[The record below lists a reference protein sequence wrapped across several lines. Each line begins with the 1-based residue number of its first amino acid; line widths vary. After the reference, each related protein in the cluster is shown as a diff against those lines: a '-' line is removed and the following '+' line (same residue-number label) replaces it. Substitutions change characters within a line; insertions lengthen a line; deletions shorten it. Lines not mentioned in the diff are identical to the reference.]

1 MLDAR
6 EWLRRI
12 HALELPRPIRVLNV
26 CGGHERTI
34 GMAGLRGVLPDNIE
48 LIPGPGCPV
57 CICPEEDILAAIQL
71 AIANG
76 VILVA
81 FGDMLRVPANVA
93 RGEVRTLAEARAGG
107 ADVRAIACPQDAVAI
122 ARAHP
127 ERAVV
132 FFVAGFET
140 TAAPVAAMVEEGLPG
155 NLSLMLS
162 ARRTWPAVAMLLE
175 SEQAGFEGLIAPGH
189 VAAVMG
195 ADEWRFVVERH
206 AMPTAV
212 AGFTAASILA
222 ALYSVLRQIIEAR
235 PFLDNCYPDVV
246 RPAGNSRAQAC
257 IANQFEDIDGAW
269 RGIGVITGSGFGLR
283 PASAAHDARRLFPV
297 CLEGVQRRVGE
308 MPPGCDCARVVMGRL
323 SPLQCRLYGHA
334 CTPRTPIGPCM
345 VSDEGA
351 CHIWWTNGRRSEQ
364 SLAAGR

>member
-1 MLDAR
+1 M
-6 EWLRRI
+6 
-12 HALELPRPIRVLNV
+12 
-26 CGGHERTI
+26 
-34 GMAGLRGVLPDNIE
+34 M
-48 LIPGPGCPV
+48 
-57 CICPEEDILAAIQL
+57 
-71 AIANG
+71 
-76 VILVA
+76 
-81 FGDMLRVPANVA
+81 
-93 RGEVRTLAEARAGG
+93 
-107 ADVRAIACPQDAVAI
+107 
-122 ARAHP
+122 
-127 ERAVV
+127 
-132 FFVAGFET
+132 
-140 TAAPVAAMVEEGLPG
+140 EEGLPD
-155 NLSLMLS
+155 NLSLLLS

-195 ADEWRFVVERH
+195 AEEWRFVVERH
-206 AMPTAV
+206 AMPAAV

-246 RPAGNSRAQAC
+246 RAAGNSSAQAC
-257 IANQFEDIDGAW
+257 ITNQFEDIDGAW
-269 RGIGVITGSGFGLR
+269 RGIGVIAGSGFGLR
-283 PASAAHDARRLFPV
+283 SSSTVHDARKLFPV
-297 CLEGVQRRVGE
+297 CLDGVHRRLGE

-364 SLAAGR
+364 SHAAGQ